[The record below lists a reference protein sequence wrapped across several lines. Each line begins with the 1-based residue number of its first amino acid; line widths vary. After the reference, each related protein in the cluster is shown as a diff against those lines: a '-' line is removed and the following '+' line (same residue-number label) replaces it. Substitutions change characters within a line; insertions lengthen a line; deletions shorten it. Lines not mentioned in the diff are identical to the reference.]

1 MSSIQQIAA
10 CLCTLAAVVQPSETF
25 KAEQAELSAKAGL
38 SVRSTQR
45 ALDDLKARGVIAG
58 ARGSY
63 RILDPAEL
71 ANLANGAA
79 EVTHDTTKEDTTRHD
94 RATRQVQRRHATRHD
109 TPEAEVSEVAS
120 LRAEVASLR
129 AEVASLRAEVA
140 SLRLVVSNNTPAP
153 TLPSTLDAEALVGRI
168 MGALDALRA
177 EVKAT
182 RQSDTPTPDASDAHP
197 TRQSDTPTTAGTERG
212 SADAHTS
219 GAAVEDDLEALK
231 RLVELAK
238 DKRGKG
244 GSMSGAARLLG
255 VTEGGVRHA
264 LRVGRVTPE
273 LAEKVRVALA
283 SLDAEGG

>member
-129 AEVASLRAEVA
+129 AEVASLR
-140 SLRLVVSNNTPAP
+140 LVVSNNTPAP

-219 GAAVEDDLEALK
+219 GAAVEGEGAADDLEALQQ
-231 RLVELAK
+231 LVSLAK

-264 LRVGRVTPE
+264 LRVRRVTPE
-273 LAEKVRVALA
+273 LAEKVWAALA
-283 SLDAEGG
+283 SLDAAGG